1 MYFLWYMLI
10 GLVAGYVASLIV
22 KGNGSGFWL
31 NLIVGIIG
39 GVLGGWLFSLFG
51 LIAVGTLGSLD
62 YLGRR
67 CDRTVADRFGPDPS
81 ETGTLLIDVL
91 THPNRYLRNTDNK
104 LSDIRSSCRVINLS
118 GGSCFCDSAS
128 TVRVHGESDRTKQ
141 PCPSGVRFSD
151 NSRHFQLRN
160 RS

>member
-39 GVLGGWLFSLFG
+39 RRSGRLAFQSVRTHCRRH
-51 LIAVGTLGSLD
+51 ARQLD

-67 CDRTVADRFGPDPS
+67 LRSYCADRFGPDPS
-81 ETGTLLIDVL
+81 ETGTLLIDV
-91 THPNRYLRNTDNK
+91 
-104 LSDIRSSCRVINLS
+104 
-118 GGSCFCDSAS
+118 
-128 TVRVHGESDRTKQ
+128 
-141 PCPSGVRFSD
+141 
-151 NSRHFQLRN
+151 
-160 RS
+160 